1 MAPRKKN
8 AAIKSSGATSSKAA
22 PLPDWVKGGGKPPPP
37 AAAASSSRDDGRP
50 PPLFPPGTKTP
61 QNLLNERLQKL
72 HKDWNRPD
80 YYPKPLGASATPSA
94 TSSDSEHGNGQQQQ
108 QPAGV
113 EWTCSVNLTRPN
125 PRDKSTNDVVRMA
138 PDDSDERQR
147 FTPGEVMSK
156 EMARHW
162 GATYAL
168 FRLFST
174 QSLGLMLPKQFKNYW
189 SSLEAW
195 KKSLPAEK
203 QALLFAADPFA
214 AQAQVKAEREAKAAK
229 REREEQ
235 RKKDARDTSSD
246 IKLPKRWREAKE
258 ARMSKSMRDWVEEV
272 VKRASAALPT
282 IEEGEDGEIEGEEQI
297 ASTSKAAAPID
308 EATLTRQLTTLNF
321 RPGYIASAISWLPR
335 ARKALATTQGA
346 ARRGDYL
353 LQTIATQSDLD
364 ACLTYL
370 TLYVP
375 EEDLP
380 SRFKAGFS
388 SESFVTTAIG
398 KGKEDGLKLQY
409 ALDRLTMKGAGYPK
423 AAAEK
428 ELSVGTEVGMGER
441 EVAAMRRLAGRLG
454 GQAAASMSSTPSQA
468 ASPAIS
474 LAQLSLTDDERKA
487 LRARR
492 KEEVE
497 VMEAI
502 LGADRL
508 LPLDPNDRP
517 LGFEGQDDAFDIIV
531 AGPSRAKIEG
541 GGNGSKGGEE
551 WGKEEIRLRILWKH
565 DRYPAEPTPP
575 TFYIAS
581 PGAAGLPPYLRLALT
596 QHLLRK
602 LDTSQEWK
610 QMLQEGQIVLAMVE
624 ELDASWKAIVR
635 GDKVSER
642 RACDDEN
649 ENTDHHAPLS
659 LDRSNSKKSWP
670 ASPRSRRAPTL
681 HRNHLRPQRA
691 SHRQRSPSPAA
702 LVPLTR
708 TATPP
713 SSATLLPIRSSCNA
727 PHPSEHHHKAA
738 SSSPPARRCPLLITT
753 QTLSLR

>member
-246 IKLPKRWREAKE
+246 VKLPKRWREAKE

-282 IEEGEDGEIEGEEQI
+282 IEEGEDGEIEGEEQV
-297 ASTSKAAAPID
+297 ASTSKAPAPID

-335 ARKALATTQGA
+335 ARKALATTQSAA

-428 ELSVGTEVGMGER
+428 ELSLGTELDMGER
-441 EVAAMRRLAGRLG
+441 EIAAMRRLTGRLG
-454 GQAAASMSSTPSQA
+454 GQAAASSPSTPSVP

-474 LAQLSLTDDERKA
+474 LAPLSLTDDERKD

-517 LGFEGQDDAFDIIV
+517 LGFEGRDDAFDIIV

-541 GGNGSKGGEE
+541 NGNKGGDE

-575 TFYIAS
+575 TFYVAS
-581 PGAAGLPPYLRLALT
+581 PGANGLPPYLRLALT
-596 QHLLRK
+596 QHLQRK

-610 QMLQEGQIVLAMVE
+610 QLLLEGQVVPAMVE

-635 GDKVSER
+635 GDKVSEK
-642 RACDDEN
+642 RACDDAN
-649 ENTDHHAPLS
+649 GTLTSLWHTRSTDQVRRSHGRLHHA
-659 LDRSNSKKSWP
+659 
-670 ASPRSRRAPTL
+670 
-681 HRNHLRPQRA
+681 
-691 SHRQRSPSPAA
+691 
-702 LVPLTR
+702 
-708 TATPP
+708 
-713 SSATLLPIRSSCNA
+713 I
-727 PHPSEHHHKAA
+727 
-738 SSSPPARRCPLLITT
+738 
-753 QTLSLR
+753 LSLRGLTLPASVAFEEHRIIKGSRA